1 MPRTCTV
8 CQHPDRP
15 AIDAALLAGEPFRH
29 IAARTGTSTGALQRH
44 KEEHLPI
51 ALVHAK
57 EVEQVAQAD
66 DLLAQVRDLQRR
78 TLRILDDAEKAGD
91 RRTALAAI
99 REARGNL
106 ELLGKLAGELQ
117 DGQTVNVVVSPEWQ
131 RVRAVVIA
139 ALLPY
144 PEARAAVAGQLLALE
159 AGDGHRG

>member
-8 CQHPDRP
+8 CTHPDRA

-44 KEEHLPI
+44 KEEHLPS
-51 ALVHAK
+51 ALALAK

-66 DLLAQVRDLQRR
+66 DLLGQVRDLQRR
-78 TLRILDDAEKAGD
+78 TLRILDGAEQAGD

-99 REARGNL
+99 REERGNL
-106 ELLGKLAGELQ
+106 ELLGRLAGELQ
-117 DGQTVNVVVSPEWQ
+117 EGQTVNVVVSPEWQ

-139 ALLPY
+139 ALLPF

-159 AGDGHRG
+159 AGDGNRG

>member
-8 CQHPDRP
+8 CSHPDRP

-44 KEEHLPI
+44 KEEHLP
-51 ALVHAK
+51 AVLLHAK
-57 EVEQVAQAD
+57 EAEQVAQAD

-78 TLRILDDAEKAGD
+78 TLSILDGAEKSGD

-106 ELLGKLAGELQ
+106 ELLGRLAGDLQ
-117 DGQTVNVVVSPEWQ
+117 EGQIVNVVVSPEWQ
-131 RVRAVVIA
+131 RVRAAVIT
-139 ALLPY
+139 ALTPY
-144 PEARAAVAGQLLALE
+144 PEARVAVAGHLLALE